1 VFSRTKITQGR
12 GSLVADYEFL
22 TTWCTDAPIEAVFDL
37 LKDSAGYP
45 RWWKGVVSV
54 ELLEQ
59 GDEMGVG
66 ELDHFTWRSVLPY
79 SLGFDLRVTHVK
91 RPYLLAGRASG
102 ELEGVGTWRLYEG
115 EGVAVVY
122 DWRVRTTKRWM
133 NAFGP
138 LARPAFSWNHDI
150 VMRQGGKGLAA
161 ELGAT
166 LLLND

>member
-1 VFSRTKITQGR
+1 
-12 GSLVADYEFL
+12 VADYEFV

-45 RWWKGVVSV
+45 RWWKGVLSV
-54 ELLEQ
+54 ERSEQ
-59 GDEMGVG
+59 GDELGVG
-66 ELDHFTWRSVLPY
+66 ALDHFTWRSVLPY
-79 SLGFDLRVTHVK
+79 SLGFDLRVTRVE
-91 RPYLLAGRASG
+91 RPYLISGDASG

-115 EGVAVVY
+115 DGVAIVY
-122 DWRVRTTKRWM
+122 DWRVRTTRQWM

-138 LARPAFSWNHDI
+138 LARPAFAWNHDL

-166 LLLND
+166 LLVHD